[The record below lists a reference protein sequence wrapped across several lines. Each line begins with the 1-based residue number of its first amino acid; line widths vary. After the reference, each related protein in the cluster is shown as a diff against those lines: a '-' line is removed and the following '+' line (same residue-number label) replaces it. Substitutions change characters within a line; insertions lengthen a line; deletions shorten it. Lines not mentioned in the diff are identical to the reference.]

1 MSTKHTKKTAAA
13 LTEKLRTQAQA
24 KRTEAR
30 KRSEDKAIADA
41 LRLEA
46 EKIEAAADKVND
58 AQEMDIDV
66 DSLIQEFRKD
76 LDGLQGSMDW
86 EPETTPETPAPP
98 APPVPP
104 PAPPVPPPAPPV
116 PPPAPPAPPAPPP
129 QHPEGKSWTK
139 EELDELPDLELRQD
153 VNMWSFDGRVEG
165 RAKAGYGQRLIIA
178 RGPRR
183 FCIYRLVASSTWP
196 GSKNFG
202 EDIKHRGAVKGQNFK
217 IKGVAYAD
225 TKGDSGPELM
235 NPRGYGKGKRFPVT
249 YVKIWWGDM
258 VGENGMN
265 SDSSTTWETRTT
277 VRKLYGGTNI
287 GDVSIYEAAL
297 LLEQSANEFIEK
309 NPDWRSIVDPS
320 WSSKVNRE
328 VIEREVKEEADA

>member
-86 EPETTPETPAPP
+86 EPETTPETPA
-98 APPVPP
+98 P